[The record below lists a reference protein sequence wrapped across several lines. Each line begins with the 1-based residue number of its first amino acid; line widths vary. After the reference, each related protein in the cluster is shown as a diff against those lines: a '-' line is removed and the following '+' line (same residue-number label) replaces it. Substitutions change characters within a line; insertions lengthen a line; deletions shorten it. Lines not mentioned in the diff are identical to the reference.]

1 MKLMMMT
8 LTTETISPMK
18 FKSVEADDE
27 TLMTVLI
34 TLIDDTDDDTDA
46 DYQ

>member
-1 MKLMMMT
+1 
-8 LTTETISPMK
+8 MK

-34 TLIDDTDDDTDA
+34 ILIDDTDDDTDA
-46 DYQ
+46 DCQ